1 MVVQGSDR
9 QHPGD
14 SPVEFTQVDP
24 VLALE
29 WPAEPVVSCP
39 EDYWSARWYGYLLP
53 KATGTHVLRIES
65 DFASRVTLGS
75 TVIIDAMDSVTA
87 VRERAQVTLTEGE
100 PIYIE
105 VEYQHQAGTGY
116 LRMYWASTSF
126 AEEIIAKEYWL
137 HPLNTLDSDTLV
149 TVVPQEASHMSVISG
164 STIYEA
170 VATLENS
177 FVLPTPATHS
187 ILTVLKAGETS

>member
-1 MVVQGSDR
+1 MSAMLERRGDYSARIVLQARGGLIAQYYRTPGFQSMVVQGSDR

-87 VRERAQVTLTEGE
+87 VRERAQVTL
-100 PIYIE
+100 
-105 VEYQHQAGTGY
+105 
-116 LRMYWASTSF
+116 
-126 AEEIIAKEYWL
+126 
-137 HPLNTLDSDTLV
+137 
-149 TVVPQEASHMSVISG
+149 
-164 STIYEA
+164 
-170 VATLENS
+170 
-177 FVLPTPATHS
+177 
-187 ILTVLKAGETS
+187 